1 MINLDK
7 NYKYIVACSFGPDS
21 MALLDMLIK
30 EEFDIVVAHVNYHKR
45 KESNL
50 EEELLKKYCSE
61 RNAVCEV
68 LDTAGLTCDKNFQ
81 EWARELR
88 YKFFAD
94 LIKKYDAKAVL
105 VAHQQDDVIETY
117 LMQKKRGGFYKNPGI
132 AEKTSIF
139 GVDVIRPL
147 LDYSK
152 QDLLD
157 YDLQNEVPFSVDSS
171 NLSNDYERN
180 KIRHEIVEKM
190 SRQERTKILKEIE
203 EQSESVG
210 SFSKSYS
217 VDEFVS
223 LSDKELTYLISSF
236 IEANDEH
243 IDLSKSFL
251 NEIRIALQSK
261 KPNVRIPINENLSI
275 CKEYLSVMFFDKRF
289 QISYSYLI
297 DKKTKINDDLFEI
310 DFSMGAEDRNILDSD
325 FPLTIRPVDKNEMI
339 KIKDYDCEVR
349 RLFIDWKVP
358 YSLRSCWPG
367 IYNHEGKLIYIPRYR
382 KDFMDN
388 HPSKFVIKFAN
399 PV

>member
-1 MINLDK
+1 MISLDK

-61 RNAVCEV
+61 RNVVCEV

-171 NLSNDYERN
+171 NLSNE
-180 KIRHEIVEKM
+180 
-190 SRQERTKILKEIE
+190 T
-203 EQSESVG
+203 
-210 SFSKSYS
+210 
-217 VDEFVS
+217 S
-223 LSDKELTYLISSF
+223 L
-236 IEANDEH
+236 
-243 IDLSKSFL
+243 
-251 NEIRIALQSK
+251 
-261 KPNVRIPINENLSI
+261 
-275 CKEYLSVMFFDKRF
+275 
-289 QISYSYLI
+289 
-297 DKKTKINDDLFEI
+297 
-310 DFSMGAEDRNILDSD
+310 
-325 FPLTIRPVDKNEMI
+325 
-339 KIKDYDCEVR
+339 IKD
-349 RLFIDWKVP
+349 
-358 YSLRSCWPG
+358 
-367 IYNHEGKLIYIPRYR
+367 LI
-382 KDFMDN
+382 
-388 HPSKFVIKFAN
+388 
-399 PV
+399 

>member
-61 RNAVCEV
+61 RNVVCEV
-68 LDTAGLTCDKNFQ
+68 LDTTGLTCDKNFQ

-94 LIKKYDAKAVL
+94 LMKNYDAKAVL

-157 YDLQNEVPFSVDSS
+157 YVLQNEVPFSVDSS

-190 SRQERTKILKEIE
+190 SKQDRTKILKEIE

-223 LSDKELTYLISSF
+223 LNDKELTYLISSSV
-236 IEANDEH
+236 EENDEH

-261 KPNVRIPINENLSI
+261 KPNVRIPINENLFI
-275 CKEYLSVMFFDKRF
+275 CKEYLSVMFFDKRS

-297 DKKTKINDDLFEI
+297 YKNTK
-310 DFSMGAEDRNILDSD
+310 R
-325 FPLTIRPVDKNEMI
+325 
-339 KIKDYDCEVR
+339 VR
-349 RLFIDWKVP
+349 
-358 YSLRSCWPG
+358 LR
-367 IYNHEGKLIYIPRYR
+367 
-382 KDFMDN
+382 
-388 HPSKFVIKFAN
+388 
-399 PV
+399 